1 MYYWVSKNFHFQGF
15 FTQKVCKCKQN
26 KHSHFIFSP
35 PPLPSSSASHPVS
48 SPTLPRFSQKYPPD
62 GLNTEDIPA
71 GILKNTSE
79 LAQTVPC
86 SVDTKV
92 KSILKQDS
100 NGGPQLKSDLSY
112 EAVSSS
118 SSNEDLARSF
128 PGVIIDPLPGLGRRS
143 APETPLKKPAPRP
156 GQGPSPNIPP
166 HSLNIS
172 ADGDLA
178 SKLARLAGEADC
190 IKQKLS
196 DR

>member
-1 MYYWVSKNFHFQGF
+1 MYNFYI
-15 FTQKVCKCKQN
+15 
-26 KHSHFIFSP
+26 FIFSP
-35 PPLPSSSASHPVS
+35 PLPLSSSHPVS
-48 SPTLPRFSQKYPPD
+48 SPTLPRFSQKFSSKD
-62 GLNTEDIPA
+62 GAANSSIEDIP
-71 GILKNTSE
+71 GILKNSVE
-79 LAQTVPC
+79 LAQHVPC

-92 KSILKQDS
+92 KSILKQNS

-143 APETPLKKPAPRP
+143 APETPLKKPQQRL

-166 HSLNIS
+166 QSLNIS

-190 IKQKLS
+190 IKQKMS
-196 DR
+196 DRYNSKYFVSILLL